1 MYPYPLSSMSVRSTA
16 RARNVDLCTHR
27 CGSGASGARCVHVH
41 SSPSA
46 RMTGPSF
53 RPAGQSRSLHRI
65 PVHRRL
71 VEISGRSFRL
81 IIALDVRSSL
91 FRPINRSLPS
101 PPPLERISPIH
112 RLPSFYLS
120 NHTLID
126 DNSPPF
132 RNRKEGVR
140 FEGLNGK
147 NGVIDYNNK
156 GDNGVDYG
164 YRASAARND
173 EHECA

>member
-1 MYPYPLSSMSVRSTA
+1 MFVPLYSVR
-16 RARNVDLCTHR
+16 LI
-27 CGSGASGARCVHVH
+27 AS
-41 SSPSA
+41 
-46 RMTGPSF
+46 
-53 RPAGQSRSLHRI
+53 
-65 PVHRRL
+65 
-71 VEISGRSFRL
+71 
-81 IIALDVRSSL
+81 
-91 FRPINRSLPS
+91 PS
-101 PPPLERISPIH
+101 PPLPLREFHLYISPT
-112 RLPSFYLS
+112 LFYLS